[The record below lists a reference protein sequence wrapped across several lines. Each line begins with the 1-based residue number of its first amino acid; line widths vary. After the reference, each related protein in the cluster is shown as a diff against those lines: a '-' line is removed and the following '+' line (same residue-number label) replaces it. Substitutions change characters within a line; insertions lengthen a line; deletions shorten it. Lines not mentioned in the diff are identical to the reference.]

1 MLSGWIFSPE
11 KSQWASCIPRRQKG
25 GPSYALIT
33 FQSYESFSLV
43 TPFLFFFC
51 VKWMSWNKTSV
62 STDFCQTTAHPQCG
76 WKNETSASFALT
88 AQRHRAFC
96 GFCQHAHN
104 DSSCQPRSTGWQQIL
119 FYWGRA
125 ELHHLWSQE
134 PTELLWTELQLRAVL
149 KILI

>member
-1 MLSGWIFSPE
+1 MLSGWIFFTR
-11 KSQWASCIPRRQKG
+11 KIPVSFLYSKKTKRRTFICTDYF
-25 GPSYALIT
+25 PLIWI
-33 FQSYESFSLV
+33 FQPCYTIFR
-43 TPFLFFFC
+43 FFC

-125 ELHHLWSQE
+125 ELHQLWSQE